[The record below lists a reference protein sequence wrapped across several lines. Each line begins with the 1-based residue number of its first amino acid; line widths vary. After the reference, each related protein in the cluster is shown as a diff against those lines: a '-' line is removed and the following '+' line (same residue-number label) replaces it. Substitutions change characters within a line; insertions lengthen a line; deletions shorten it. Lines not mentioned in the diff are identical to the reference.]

1 MSSCHIDSAGLISD
15 TVLCHP
21 LIGDDSFSIK
31 IFVALPCWLLRH
43 HLHDTRPWDH
53 RISRPGERCWCLATR
68 PSSQSWS
75 CLREKRWL
83 PGPSNSH
90 NTKLFDHFILEDI
103 WPYLPVVCAD
113 SWLGW
118 DSWHHQHLPRTM
130 SQEEDQLAS
139 LPWSAGVEAGLVAMV
154 CDHSCALHPRLWS
167 GSAAKI
173 LEITF
178 VSRRERLND
187 LCCVNLYL

>member
-1 MSSCHIDSAGLISD
+1 MTPVHGTTGYQDLGSDVDVWPGCLPRNLDSVWERRGGSLGPATSTILKYLI
-15 TVLCHP
+15 
-21 LIGDDSFSIK
+21 
-31 IFVALPCWLLRH
+31 
-43 HLHDTRPWDH
+43 
-53 RISRPGERCWCLATR
+53 
-68 PSSQSWS
+68 
-75 CLREKRWL
+75 
-83 PGPSNSH
+83 
-90 NTKLFDHFILEDI
+90 ILYFQDV